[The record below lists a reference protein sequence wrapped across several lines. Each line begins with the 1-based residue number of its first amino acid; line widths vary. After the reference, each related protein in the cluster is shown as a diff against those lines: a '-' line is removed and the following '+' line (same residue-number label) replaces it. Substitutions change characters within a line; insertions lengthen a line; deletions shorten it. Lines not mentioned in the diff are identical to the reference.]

1 MIRAGGRS
9 RGHCIFIADSLI
21 RNSGQQARF
30 FAATIAR
37 VSVSATRGVIGQRLM
52 RKQHIRHRHRRAQTA
67 LAASTPP
74 VRHSSKTLASAFS
87 VSICSRGPVPTTSL
101 ASVTMI
107 RQASLLFATSY
118 RGLLRR
124 ILRTSGLLAALTDR
138 PSASPQCRRLWSDV
152 LAESYFARSMR
163 ANRAPGLGLR
173 DEASVRRTHDGMI
186 SRLREEHSS

>member
-1 MIRAGGRS
+1 MEVPPTLHFHRGLADPQSGTAGTILRRDDRRGFRFCQQEVMGRRS
-9 RGHCIFIADSLI
+9 I
-21 RNSGQQARF
+21 
-30 FAATIAR
+30 
-37 VSVSATRGVIGQRLM
+37 
-52 RKQHIRHRHRRAQTA
+52 RKQHIRRRHCRAQTA
-67 LAASTPP
+67 LAASTPS

-87 VSICSRGPVPTTSL
+87 VSICRRGPVPTTSL

-173 DEASVRRTHDGMI
+173 DEASVRRTQDGMI
-186 SRLREEHSS
+186 SRLGEGQSS